1 MGGVT
6 LLPEDHTARDGAR
19 RDPGDAFIVTADG
32 QRYWGLF
39 GAAGLL
45 AWDPARGVLMQ
56 HRALWSHHGG
66 TWGIPGGARHQ
77 GESALDGALREASE
91 EAGVPAESVRPRFE
105 HVLDRGVWTYTTVVA
120 DVIVPFEPV
129 ISDPESLG
137 LAWVPVGEVDA
148 LALHPGFA
156 QSWPELRRKL

>member
-1 MGGVT
+1 MDGVT
-6 LLPEDHTARDGAR
+6 PSSGETTPRGIGR
-19 RDPGDAFIVTADG
+19 RDPGDAFVVSADG
-32 QRYWGLF
+32 HRYWGLF

-66 TWGIPGGARHQ
+66 TWGVPGGARHQ
-77 GESALDGALREASE
+77 GESAVDGALREATE
-91 EAGVPAESVRPRFE
+91 EAGVPAGSVRPRFE

-120 DVIVPFEPV
+120 DVVVPFEPV

-137 LAWVPVGEVDA
+137 LAWVPVGEIDA
-148 LALHPGFA
+148 LPLHPGFA
-156 QSWPELRRKL
+156 QSWPELRRRL